1 MGLNGCVFGLIN
13 GPGSRVVQSC
23 FHLKRYLKRSLFIDC
38 MKLPSI
44 ILAIFP
50 CFLFFQ
56 ASSQDLQLT
65 KKTRYALEQVDSHAI
80 KRDIAYLADNKL
92 KGRLP
97 GAPGYQMAID
107 YVVDQFKK
115 IGLSPAGEKGGYTQ
129 KLILRKANINYQSS
143 IALLKDKSGNVDSLL
158 PAKDIFIAP
167 HTLQSSVAVEA
178 PLVFAGYGLDIPG
191 KYSDYDSVDV
201 KGKIVVVIGGT
212 PSVLALPSTLE
223 AHFANIGSKL
233 DIAVSKGA
241 IGLLV
246 VYLRVGVPP
255 SSGTVTVA
263 MNPEKTVAYSRSSN
277 SELRLV
283 GRLPRAV
290 LQRLFMNSD
299 RNFTQTLA
307 DIGQGKAS
315 SFAFKYSVS
324 VQYTSSFTD
333 IESYNLVGKIEGG
346 DARLKSEYV
355 VHTAHLDHVGV
366 GRVIKGDSIYNGA
379 HDNASGVASLLE
391 IARTYKR
398 MGSKPR
404 RSILIIMVTGEE
416 MGLLGSAYFA
426 GHPTVP
432 KEQIVADVN
441 TDMPTLIFPLLSI
454 TPLGAAHSSLQ
465 KDVAFAAHE
474 LGIEVQE
481 DPMPEEVCFI
491 RSDQYSFVLQGIP
504 SLHVKYGTKAS
515 NPGVD
520 IVTLTKNWRNENYHK
535 PSDEI
540 GNSFDYA
547 AARKYVQ
554 LNFLI
559 SYAVAQ
565 TTARPAWNTGD
576 YFEVLG
582 KKK

>member
-1 MGLNGCVFGLIN
+1 
-13 GPGSRVVQSC
+13 
-23 FHLKRYLKRSLFIDC
+23 
-38 MKLPSI
+38 MKLSSI
-44 ILAIFP
+44 ILVSFL
-50 CFLFFQ
+50 CLFFSR
-56 ASSQDLQLT
+56 ASSQDIQLT
-65 KKTRYALEQVDSHAI
+65 KKTRHALEQVDSNAI
-80 KRDIAYLADNKL
+80 KRDITYLADDKL

-107 YVVDQFKK
+107 YVVSQFKK
-115 IGLSPAGEKGGYTQ
+115 IGLSPAGENGGYTQ
-129 KLILRKANINYQSS
+129 KLILRKAAINYESTVV
-143 IALLKDKSGNVDSLL
+143 LLKDKSGNMDSLL
-158 PAKDIFIAP
+158 AGKDIFIAP
-167 HTLQSSVAVEA
+167 HALQQSVSAEA

-191 KYSDYDSVDV
+191 KYSDYGSLDV

-212 PSVLALPSTLE
+212 PSGLALPSTLD
-223 AHFANIGSKL
+223 AHFANIGSKVN
-233 DIAVSKGA
+233 IAVSKGA

-246 VYLRVGVPP
+246 VYLRAGVPP
-255 SSGTVTVA
+255 STGTITVA
-263 MNPEKTVAYSRSSN
+263 MNPEKTVAYSRGSN
-277 SELRLV
+277 SDLLVV

-307 DIGQGKAS
+307 DIGQAKAA
-315 SFAFKYSVS
+315 SFAFANSIS
-324 VQYTSSFTD
+324 VQYANSFTD

-366 GRVIKGDSIYNGA
+366 GRVVKGDSIYNGA

-404 RSILIIMVTGEE
+404 RSVLIIMVTGEE

-454 TPLGAAHSSLQ
+454 APLGAAHSSLQ
-465 KDVAFAAHE
+465 KNVAFAAHE
-474 LGIEVQE
+474 LGIEVEE
-481 DPMPEEVCFI
+481 DPMPEEVRFI

-504 SLHVKYGTKAS
+504 SLHVKYGTKGS
-515 NPGVD
+515 SPGLD
-520 IVTLTKNWRNENYHK
+520 IVTLTKKWRDENYHK

-559 SYAVAQ
+559 SYSVAQ
-565 TTARPAWNTGD
+565 ADARPTWNVGD

>member
-1 MGLNGCVFGLIN
+1 
-13 GPGSRVVQSC
+13 
-23 FHLKRYLKRSLFIDC
+23 

-44 ILAIFP
+44 VLVSFL
-50 CFLFFQ
+50 CLFFFR
-56 ASSQDLQLT
+56 ASSQDIQLT
-65 KKTRYALEQVDSHAI
+65 KKTRHALEQVDSNAI
-80 KRDIAYLADNKL
+80 KRDITYLAADKL

-97 GAPGYQMAID
+97 GEPGYQMAMD
-107 YVVDQFKK
+107 YVVGQFRK
-115 IGLSPAGEKGGYTQ
+115 IGLSPAGEHGGYTQ
-129 KLILRKANINYQSS
+129 KLILRKATINYQSTVT
-143 IALLKDKSGNVDSLL
+143 LLKDKSGNMDSLL
-158 PAKDIFIAP
+158 PGRDIFIAP
-167 HTLQSSVAVEA
+167 HALQQSVAVEA

-191 KYSDYDSVDV
+191 KYSDYDSLDV
-201 KGKIVVVIGGT
+201 KGKIVVVLGGT
-212 PSVLALPSTLE
+212 PSILALPSTLD
-223 AHFANIGSKL
+223 AHFANLGSKVN
-233 DIAVSKGA
+233 IAASKGA

-246 VYLRVGVPP
+246 VYLRAGVPP
-255 SSGTVTVA
+255 ASGTITVA
-263 MNPEKTVAYSRSSN
+263 MNPEKTEAYSRASN
-277 SELRLV
+277 SELRIV

-299 RNFTQTLA
+299 RNLTQTLA
-307 DIGQGKAS
+307 DIGQAKAS
-315 SFAFKYSVS
+315 SFAFTNVVSVKYSN
-324 VQYTSSFTD
+324 SFTD
-333 IESYNLVGKIEGG
+333 IESYNLIGKIEGG

-366 GRVIKGDSIYNGA
+366 GLVVNGDSIYNGA

-404 RSILIIMVTGEE
+404 RSVLIIMVTAEE

-426 GHPTVP
+426 GRPTVP

-465 KDVAFAAHE
+465 KNVAFAARE
-474 LGIEVQE
+474 LGIEVEE
-481 DPMPEEVCFI
+481 DPMPEEVRFI
-491 RSDQYSFVLQGIP
+491 RSDQYSFALQGIP

-515 NPGVD
+515 SPGLD
-520 IVTLTKNWRNENYHK
+520 IVTLTKKWRNENYHK

-559 SYAVAQ
+559 SYSVAQ
-565 TTARPAWNTGD
+565 TAARPTWNAGD

-582 KKK
+582 KK